1 MSAAPVWLRD
11 ALLALSAA
19 AVLIGIVELCQL
31 ARGRRRVLAG
41 YGWET
46 EFTHL
51 LMNAAMAAMMTP
63 LWSGALARTSATA
76 IALCALLLV
85 IVPALRRR
93 PPAGQRSV
101 VVIAAIIHV
110 AAALLMAWL
119 IVGMAPAPM
128 RAMAMPHPLVW
139 LERACAAFFLFD
151 LASVVTLTVFAG
163 RLPQRLRTAA
173 PLMSIVPHVAM
184 DVGMIGMLL
193 VG

>member
-93 PPAGQRSV
+93 PPAGD
-101 VVIAAIIHV
+101 
-110 AAALLMAWL
+110 AALSGGRLWL
-119 IVGMAPAPM
+119 K
-128 RAMAMPHPLVW
+128 
-139 LERACAAFFLFD
+139 
-151 LASVVTLTVFAG
+151 TLTPPAN
-163 RLPQRLRTAA
+163 RRKQALRTKVN
-173 PLMSIVPHVAM
+173 LW
-184 DVGMIGMLL
+184 LQ
-193 VG
+193 